1 MTSGEEAH
9 WELTLY
15 VNGAG
20 PRSSAA
26 IETVRR
32 LCDTELS
39 GRFELSVYDAA
50 EHPAAALRDNILA
63 LPTLIKHQ
71 PTPRRYV
78 VGDLADVE
86 RLRAAL
92 DLGPPAPQSAPQSA
106 PWSPSRAPEA
116 STADGIS

>member
-1 MTSGEEAH
+1 MTAH
-9 WELTLY
+9 DDARWELTLY

-26 IETVRR
+26 IDVVRQ
-32 LCDTELS
+32 LCDTELT

-50 EHPAAALRDNILA
+50 EHPAAAARDHILA
-63 LPTLIKHQ
+63 LPTLVKHT

-78 VGDLADVE
+78 VGELADVD

-92 DLGPPAPQSAPQSA
+92 DLGAP
-106 PWSPSRAPEA
+106 SPSPDSSKADE
-116 STADGIS
+116 TA

>member
-1 MTSGEEAH
+1 MTADDDTH

-26 IETVRR
+26 IDIVRQ
-32 LCDTELS
+32 LCDAELT

-50 EHPAAALRDNILA
+50 EHPAAAARDNILA
-63 LPTLIKHQ
+63 LPTLVKHT

-86 RLRAAL
+86 RLRSAL
-92 DLGPPAPQSAPQSA
+92 DLGPAPPT
-106 PWSPSRAPEA
+106 PEPSKADE
-116 STADGIS
+116 TA

>member
-1 MTSGEEAH
+1 MVTGEEAH
-9 WELTLY
+9 WVLTLY

-26 IETVRR
+26 IDTVRR

-39 GRFELSVYDAA
+39 GRFELTVYDAA
-50 EHPAAALRDNILA
+50 EHPAAARRDNILA
-63 LPTLIKHQ
+63 LPTLIKHH

-78 VGDLADVE
+78 VGDLVDVE

-92 DLGPPAPQSAPQSA
+92 DLGQSATQSA

-116 STADGIS
+116 STADGIA